1 MKKTFNKLCFLV
13 AAIIFLAGGIYWY
26 QKNKIT
32 FSVIIPVYNAE
43 KYLPKC
49 LDSVLKQ
56 KGDFEVIAINDGS
69 KDKSLQILQDYAKK
83 YKNLKIIDEKN
94 QGVSAARNVGLK
106 AVNSRYVTF
115 VDSDD
120 WLEPDA
126 FKQVLAVIKSDKP
139 DVVLTGYYDVY
150 DREWVRSVR
159 GEEAAKEVA
168 EENKFIDKKLDKLV
182 LFSPFRGKD
191 AHSDLFYAG
200 GGIRGR
206 FYQKNFLDKYQ
217 IEFSPEIQN
226 HEDDV
231 FMFRVYLHNPLIS
244 VLSTP
249 IYNYRNRA
257 DSISKSEKVLK
268 NMAKSL
274 AVMEKTSEFQSAPR
288 YIQILIKDSWLSLV
302 FLGLANLERHGVS
315 PQKGYEQAYRAL
327 QGFSMYNQKEL
338 KSARNYQKLRSMLM
352 NNAH

>member
-1 MKKTFNKLCFLV
+1 MNKVFKKLCFLV
-13 AAIIFLAGGIYWY
+13 VIAILLAGGIYWY
-26 QKNKIT
+26 QQNKIT
-32 FSVIIPVYNAE
+32 FSVVIPVYNAE

-49 LDSVLKQ
+49 LDSVFTQ
-56 KGDFEVIAINDGS
+56 VGDFEVIAVNDGS
-69 KDKSLQILQDYAKK
+69 KDKSLQILQEYAKK
-83 YKNLKIIDEKN
+83 HKNLKIIDQKN
-94 QGVSAARNVGLK
+94 QGVSVARNAGIK
-106 AVNSRYVTF
+106 ATNQQYVTF
-115 VDSDD
+115 IDSDD
-120 WLEPDA
+120 WLEPNA
-126 FKQVLAVIKSDKP
+126 FKQVLAVIKNDKP

-150 DREWVRSVR
+150 DREWVKSVK
-159 GEEAAKEVA
+159 GEVAAKEVA
-168 EENKFIDKKLDKLV
+168 EENKFIDKKLDKLA

-206 FYQKNFLDKYQ
+206 FYQRKFLDKYQ

-244 VLSTP
+244 VLNSP

-257 DSISKSEKVLK
+257 DSISKSEKVLA

-288 YIQILIKDSWLSLV
+288 YIQMLIKDSWLSLV
-302 FLGLANLERHGVS
+302 FLGIANLERHGIS
-315 PQKGYEQAYRAL
+315 PQKGYEQAYKAF
-327 QGFSMYNQKEL
+327 QGFAGYNEKEL
-338 KSARNYQKLRSMLM
+338 KSARNYQRLRGMLM
-352 NNAH
+352 GNAH